1 MLDKRIPP
9 VAWLISACFAA
20 AYTDYALVRHWS
32 FGSSGYDL
40 GYFDQAIWH
49 LSRLERPATTVG
61 GYSTIF
67 ADHFHPILLS
77 LAPIYAL
84 VPRPET
90 LLVLQALLL
99 AASIVPVYLY
109 ARRRDGPGAA
119 VAFAVAY
126 GLFWGIQKAA
136 GFDFHEV
143 AFAPLFVALAILAFE
158 TGRRP
163 LFWISAG
170 ALCLVR
176 EDLIP
181 VLAMFGVL
189 LAWRGQ
195 WRQAVAAV
203 TLSLAWFAAV
213 VGLVIPAFKGQGY
226 AYVSAYSGVTLTSV
240 PRQLVTPPQKLMTV
254 LMWLGPFLF
263 LPLRSPLIILAVPLA
278 LARLLS
284 NLPAHWGT
292 AYHYGAPLAPIL
304 AMAAA
309 DGLARTPAVRDNRL
323 IRSGALA
330 VLVVLCAVLP
340 GRLPL
345 WRVLSV
351 RSHARV
357 AEARTGYEA
366 LERIPPD
373 ASVTAQDAIVPHLS
387 QRQAIYTLRPGAPT
401 ADFIITAAGL
411 RPWPFENFREIER
424 ILETRQRDGYTVV
437 FAREGWTVLRKP

>member
-1 MLDKRIPP
+1 MFDKRIPP
-9 VAWLISACFAA
+9 AAWLISACFAA

-40 GYFDQAIWH
+40 GFFDQAVWH

-61 GYSTIF
+61 GYPTIF

-77 LAPIYAL
+77 LAPVYAL
-84 VPRPET
+84 IPRPET
-90 LLVLQALLL
+90 LLVVQSLLL
-99 AASIVPVYLY
+99 AVSIVPVYLY
-109 ARRRDGPGAA
+109 ARLRVGPNAA
-119 VAFAVAY
+119 IAFAVAY

-143 AFAPLFVALAILAFE
+143 AFAPLFLALAILALE
-158 TGRRP
+158 TGRLR
-163 LFWISAG
+163 LFWASAV

-195 WRQAVAAV
+195 RGHAVAAV
-203 TLSLAWFAAV
+203 SLSLAWFAAV

-226 AYVSAYSGVTLTSV
+226 AYVSAYRGVTLTSV

-254 LMWLGPFLF
+254 LLWLGPFLF
-263 LPLRSPLIILAVPLA
+263 LPLRSPLILLAVPLV

-304 AMAAA
+304 AMAAV
-309 DGLARTPAVRDNRL
+309 DGLARLDAVRDNRV
-323 IRSGALA
+323 IRRVGLTAM
-330 VLVVLCAVLP
+330 VVFCAVLP

-345 WRVLSV
+345 WRVFSI
-351 RSHARV
+351 RSYARV
-357 AEARTGYEA
+357 VEARTGYEA
-366 LERIPPD
+366 LKTVPAD
-373 ASVTAQDAIVPHLS
+373 ASVAAQDAIVPHLS
-387 QRQAIYTLRPGAPT
+387 RRQEIYTLRPETPAT
-401 ADFIITAAGL
+401 DFIITAAGL
-411 RPWPFENFREIER
+411 RPWPFENFGEIER
-424 ILETRQRDGYTVV
+424 MIETRQRQGYTVV
-437 FAREGWTVLRKP
+437 FAQEGWTVLRKP